1 MSRIIQ
7 ILSILCVAL
16 HIPISAAAQVAAG
29 SDGVYQWVPE
39 RLIPNEFGLP
49 NGTWANASIRDCISK
64 CSADKL
70 CSGFSIQKSFGD
82 ALRGGCKDG
91 LCDQKTECHAKG
103 PYGSSVLWT
112 VGAKVCYLPAYSPD
126 LNPIEMAFSKLKAAL
141 RKGAKRTVKELCIGV
156 SVAKIRASSGECG
169 MIQDPCIRINR
180 PECAAGENR

>member
-16 HIPISAAAQVAAG
+16 HIPISAAAQVATG

-49 NGTWANASIRDCISK
+49 NGTWANASIRDCIRK
-64 CSADKL
+64 CSVDKL

-112 VGAKVCYLPAYSPD
+112 PTDAQIRVPKVDAKSNSWMTGWGTV
-126 LNPIEMAFSKLKAAL
+126 LK
-141 RKGAKRTVKELCIGV
+141 K
-156 SVAKIRASSGECG
+156 
-169 MIQDPCIRINR
+169 
-180 PECAAGENR
+180 